1 MKDDAGGWDGVLNAA
16 QIPPLFEPVSKK
28 EIPVL
33 SENPSLI
40 IPCPLDCDIDTCVLF
55 RRYSRKLAAK
65 LEGNRR
71 GQTLLALSFGTLNLS
86 PVRWP

>member
-1 MKDDAGGWDGVLNAA
+1 MKDDAVGWDGVPNAT
-16 QIPPLFEPVSKK
+16 QTPPRFEPVSKK

-33 SENPSLI
+33 SENPSLR
-40 IPCPLDCDIDTCVLF
+40 IPCPLDCDIDTGVLF

-71 GQTLLALSFGTLNLS
+71 GQTLFA
-86 PVRWP
+86 